1 MLTRHAKQEFSMRS
15 MFGVCVL
22 AVVASGLAATGVASA
37 TGAQR
42 MFQEAAAEGGEL
54 RYIHGIPVLFLEGE
68 PEQMGRQQAAL
79 VLDVARRNSHLPKT
93 ILGQYG
99 GGFLWPLVV
108 GYSRALMKDAPQR
121 YERELHGAL
130 AKAKYKQD
138 EIDSLTVANSLI
150 ELRCFDL
157 CSAFLVEPERSAS
170 HEMLFGRNLDI
181 PSYGCLD
188 RMVLVVVCRPAKR
201 HAFAS
206 VTWPGF
212 IGVLSGMND
221 AGLAVG
227 CLDSG
232 PAKDDSPAFCLGT
245 PLSLTFRRILE
256 ECGSIEEA
264 QKLLAAAKRTR
275 CMNLAVCD
283 RQRAVVFE
291 ITPKSVVARRAEE
304 HLLACTNH
312 FRTPELS
319 LSKQCWRYRALQ
331 GCWEKSQPFTWHDVA
346 AALHKVNLGQ
356 ETTQSMIF
364 EPRPLRLRLAIGKP
378 PVSGGPFVSLEL
390 ATLFQRRVAR
400 EAK

>member
-1 MLTRHAKQEFSMRS
+1 MWRVSGAFA
-15 MFGVCVL
+15 L
-22 AVVASGLAATGVASA
+22 AVVVSGLAAIRGASA
-37 TGAQR
+37 AGAQR

-54 RYIHGIPVLFLEGE
+54 RYVHGIPLLFLEGE

-79 VLDVARRNSHLPKT
+79 VLGVGRRHSNLPKT
-93 ILGQYG
+93 ILGRYG

-108 GYSRALMKDAPQR
+108 GYSRSLMKDAPER
-121 YERELHGAL
+121 YQRELKGAL
-130 AKAKYKQD
+130 AKAKYQQE
-138 EIDSLTVANSLI
+138 EIDALTVANSLI

-157 CSAFLVEPERSAS
+157 CSAFLVEPARSAS
-170 HEMLFGRNLDI
+170 REMLFGRNLDI

-188 RMVLVVVCRPAKR
+188 RLVLVVVCRPANR

-212 IGVLSGMND
+212 VGVLSGMND
-221 AGLAVG
+221 TGLAIG

-232 PAKDDSPAFCLGT
+232 PAKDESPAFCLGT

-256 ECGSIEEA
+256 ECNSVEEA
-264 QKLLAAAKRTR
+264 QKLLAAAKRTTW
-275 CMNLAVCD
+275 MNLAACD

-291 ITPKSVVARRAEE
+291 ITPKSVVARSAED

-319 LSKQCWRYRALQ
+319 LSKQCWRYRVLHGYWQ
-331 GCWEKSQPFTWHDVA
+331 RSQPFSWHDVA
-346 AALHKVNLGQ
+346 DAMHKVNLGQ

-364 EPRPLRLRLAIGKP
+364 EPKPLRLRLAIGKP
-378 PVSGGPFVSLEL
+378 PASGGPFVPLEL
-390 ATLFQRRVAR
+390 APLFQRKGAP
-400 EAK
+400 ATK

>member
-1 MLTRHAKQEFSMRS
+1 MWRVSGPFVFA
-15 MFGVCVL
+15 
-22 AVVASGLAATGVASA
+22 AVVAGLAAIGGASA
-37 TGAQR
+37 ADAQR
-42 MFQEAAAEGGEL
+42 MYQEATADGGEL

-79 VLDVARRNSHLPKT
+79 VLGAARRHLQLPKT

-108 GYSRALMKDAPQR
+108 GYSRSLMKDAPER
-121 YERELHGAL
+121 YQRELKGTL
-130 AKAKYKQD
+130 AKGTYQQE
-138 EIDSLTVANSLI
+138 EIDALFVANSLI

-157 CSAFLVEPERSAS
+157 CSAFLVEPERSANR
-170 HEMLFGRNLDI
+170 EMLFGRNLDI
-181 PSYGCLD
+181 PTYGCLD
-188 RMVLVVVCRPAKR
+188 RLVCVAVCRPANR

-221 AGLAVG
+221 AGLAVA

-256 ECGSIEEA
+256 ECSSIEEA
-264 QKLLAAAKRTR
+264 QKLLAAAKRTTW
-275 CMNLAVCD
+275 MNLAACD

-291 ITPKSVVARRAEE
+291 ITPKSVVARRAED

-312 FRTPELS
+312 FRSPELS
-319 LSKQCWRYRALQ
+319 VTKQCWRYRILEGYWQ
-331 GCWEKSQPFTWHDVA
+331 RSQPFHWHDVA
-346 AALHKVNLGQ
+346 GALDKVNFGQ

-364 EPRPLRLRLAIGKP
+364 EPKPLRLRLAIGKP
-378 PVSGGPFVSLEL
+378 PTSGGPFVPLEL
-390 ATLFQRRVAR
+390 APLLRRKVAA
-400 EAK
+400 EGK